1 MRRCALPI
9 VEPTIPDSRMLS
21 CGDAYHASVA
31 VLSMMFVIGEC
42 SNGSDRACIN
52 NPSLVQY

>member
-1 MRRCALPI
+1 LPI